1 MARHHRAV
9 SAMAAGALTM
19 VCSVA
24 IAQDFVFEPGRPP
37 TYETLLIQVGDTAST
52 VARHLTPGGGVFVM
66 GSRYIIGSFFDPTT
80 QTQRV
85 HFYDMRTGQRGWV
98 PGIVLEGTVE
108 ESSWIPSPRMVAD
121 DLHPRVFIWHRH
133 RVSVLDCETLQLRD
147 LLTADPLR
155 WTLPD
160 GTVVEIAR
168 DLTFAPEANL
178 LFLRRTNP
186 DDGSFETA
194 VVDAD
199 SGAVVRRIPATA
211 AHMSVNRAGT
221 RLLLSSY
228 PIELHLVNVTDGTFL
243 RVPYP
248 PDIESWPFSEDLPR
262 PAVLDE
268 ARSRII
274 VPVSG
279 GFYALNL
286 QLEVLTSVGLPRTT
300 DYWPLITSAFVSR
313 ATGRTFLRWTGPR
326 RSGAWVPGPCFQAVL
341 RPDDSLARIEDLS
354 TLGAT
359 RIEGCGGYFGS
370 VPATPTALHAT
381 VEGRRATLT
390 WVNPGDVAGFE
401 IEVGTAPGR
410 TDLRV
415 PIGPVTTV
423 SVDDVPAGT
432 YFVRVRGVN
441 EFGPGVVSDTLTVS
455 VP

>member
-1 MARHHRAV
+1 MTRHLQVLLATAV
-9 SAMAAGALTM
+9 AAVILT
-19 VCSVA
+19 CDAAS
-24 IAQDFVFEPGRPP
+24 AQDFTLEAGRPP
-37 TYETLLIQVGDTAST
+37 VYDSLVIQVGTNAST
-52 VARHLTPGGGVFVM
+52 LVRHMTPFGGVLVM
-66 GSRYIIGSFFDPTT
+66 GSRYAVGAGFDRVT
-80 QTQRV
+80 QTERLY
-85 HFYDMRTGQRGWV
+85 FRDLRTDANGVV

-121 DLHPRVFIWHRH
+121 DLHPRVFIWHRQ

-228 PIELHLVNVTDGTFL
+228 PTELHLVNVTDGTIL

-248 PDIESWPFSEDLPR
+248 PDIESWPFSEDLPG

-313 ATGRTFLRWTGPR
+313 TTGRTLLRWTGPR
-326 RSGAWVPGPCFQAVL
+326 RSGYPLPGPCFQAVL

-359 RIEGCGGYFGS
+359 ELQGCGTAGFS
-370 VPATPTALHAT
+370 VPARPTGLQAT

-390 WVNPGDVAGFE
+390 WVNPGDVAAFE
-401 IEVGTAPGR
+401 IEIGTAPGR

-441 EFGPGVVSDTLTVS
+441 ELGPGVVSETLTVS
-455 VP
+455 VR

>member
-1 MARHHRAV
+1 MKSVLSIRRALAV
-9 SAMAAGALTM
+9 ALLAA
-19 VCSVA
+19 VCSPA
-24 IAQDFVFEPGRPP
+24 AAQDFVGEPVGEPGRPE
-37 TYETLLIQVGDTAST
+37 TYGSLVIQVGRDAST
-52 VARHLTPGGGVFVM
+52 VVRRLTGLGEVFVM
-66 GSRYIIGSFFDPTT
+66 GSRYGIGSFFDRAT
-80 QTQRV
+80 QTQRLYY
-85 HFYDMRTGQRGWV
+85 HDLRTGAEGFV

-228 PIELHLVNVTDGTFL
+228 PIELHLVNVTDGTIL
-243 RVPYP
+243 RIPYP
-248 PDIESWPFSEDLPR
+248 PDVESWPFSEDLPG

-268 ARSRII
+268 ARGRII
-274 VPVSG
+274 VPVQR
-279 GFYALNL
+279 GFYALDL
-286 QLEVLTSVGLPRTT
+286 QLAILTAVAVPDLT
-300 DYWPLITSAFVSR
+300 TSAFVSR
-313 ATGRTFLRWTGPR
+313 TTGRTFLRWTGPR
-326 RSGAWVPGPCFQAVL
+326 RSGYPLPGPCFQAVL

-359 RIEGCGGYFGS
+359 RLEGCGGWLGS

-381 VEGRRATLT
+381 VAGRRATLSWT
-390 WVNPGDVAGFE
+390 SPGDVASFE
-401 IEVGTAPGR
+401 IEIGTAPGR

-441 EFGPGVVSDTLTVS
+441 ELGPGAVSDTLTVS
-455 VP
+455 VR